1 MKIQVED
8 IGPVRKRVEVSIPE
22 DRVALVHKKL
32 LREFNRRA
40 KIHGFRPGKIPP
52 SILERHYG
60 QSIETE
66 MTSLLVSETLEEVLN
81 SQGIEAVG
89 QPTLEKSE
97 QISENG
103 FGFRYVISVEVMPHL
118 EPKDYLG
125 LHVERPEWE
134 ITPEKIDAE
143 LTWLQDQHALLQT
156 LDEERP
162 IQKGDLVIIDIEGKV
177 DGRTFDKGSSENLLV
192 EVGSGKLPPSLEK
205 GLIGLYPHSTAEIT
219 MTFSEDFKQS
229 QLTGKTAVFSV
240 NVKELKQKILPPLDD
255 EFAREVGEFNTLQE
269 LRDKIRKGLQ
279 HKAERVSDEAVNEE
293 ILDQLRTIHPVDLPH
308 SMVEKEGKQI
318 FKKLKDRLASQGA
331 DAEIEAVSDQ
341 EIMTRCINEARKQ
354 VHSRL
359 ILQSI
364 AKKEGLIVTDEEMNQ
379 EILRLARQSNTTPER
394 IKKEMQENRTM
405 EALRS
410 RVLEDK
416 TLDFLRQKATIKIE
430 KEILASEAKS

>member
-1 MKIQVED
+1 MKIQVEE
-8 IGPVRKRVEVSIPE
+8 IGPVKKRVEVSVPE

-32 LREFNRRA
+32 LREFNRSA
-40 KIHGFRPGKIPP
+40 KIHGFRPGKIPS
-52 SILERHYG
+52 SILERYYG
-60 QSIETE
+60 QSIKTE
-66 MTSLLVSETLEEVLN
+66 MTSLLVSETLEDVLN

-89 QPTLEKSE
+89 QPTLENSE
-97 QISENG
+97 RISENG
-103 FGFRYVISVEVMPHL
+103 FGFRYAISVEVMPHL

-134 ITPEKIDAE
+134 IPPERIDAE

-156 LDEERP
+156 RDEERP

-177 DGRTFDKGSSENLLV
+177 EGRTFDEGRSENLLV
-192 EVGSGKLPPSLEK
+192 EVGSGKLLPSLEE
-205 GLIGLYPHSTAEIT
+205 GLIGLYPHSTGEIT
-219 MTFSEDFKQS
+219 ISFPEDFKQS

-269 LRDKIRKGLQ
+269 LRDKIRKDLQ
-279 HKAERVSDEAVNEE
+279 HEAERVSDEALNEE

-308 SMVEKEGKQI
+308 SMVEKEGRQI
-318 FKKLKDRLASQGA
+318 FKNLKERLASQGA
-331 DAEIEAVSDQ
+331 NAEIKVVSDQ
-341 EIMTRCINEARKQ
+341 EIMARCFNEALKH

-379 EILRLARQSNTTPER
+379 EILRLARQSDTAAER
-394 IKKEMQENRTM
+394 IKKELQENRTM

-416 TLDFLRQKATIKIE
+416 TLDFLREKATIKIE
-430 KEILASEAKS
+430 KKLLASESKS